1 MSEQQ
6 PSQEA
11 LNRFA
16 QLYQDN
22 DISRCGACESQVWGI
37 PWSEE
42 AFIEQMV
49 HFGHPAT
56 VKAGFP
62 EELQDAVDF
71 YRCKGLHERVEY
83 RASRLGFWLR
93 RLHALKADEAK
104 LKASLD
110 KDVAIVMKQKNILL
124 WEEML
129 KSIDYPDMSV
139 VSELRDGTDLVGCTP
154 KTGLWPSKFQPA
166 SITLDE
172 LHDIACK
179 ERSCLSQQFAGV
191 CEGALIEQ
199 VCNKTTEEVDAGAL
213 VGPIHLED
221 IPTNYPL
228 SRRFGIQQG
237 MKLRCIDD
245 FSRSSVN
252 ASVQTSESPKPHTI
266 DAFAAMCVHLMSSL
280 SETEQWVGRTFD
292 LVGAYRQCAVRH
304 SSAKYSHILVQKPE
318 TQELFAFRMRALPFG
333 SIRSVHAFLRIS
345 HSIRYILVKEF
356 RILVTNYF
364 DDYISLSP
372 GSEAGAI
379 TSCIHLCFRML
390 GWAFAESGDKAPE
403 FSTIFSALGVFI
415 DVTSLH
421 SGRVLLGNTESRR
434 HELVETL
441 KAIMESGR
449 MTKQEALRLRGRLQ
463 FTSGFLFGRIA
474 KSCLAAVSN
483 HAYSSSTSA
492 VSCDLMLSLSLH
504 KRLLEAGKPRELR
517 QSSADTWFIQTDAC
531 FDLDGESVVA
541 GVGAVLFAPDGRPV
555 KFFSHKLSDEMVRT
569 LNPTNKKS
577 AIFEC
582 EFFALFCAFW
592 LWGDVI
598 IDAVVIYTDNNGVRD
613 ALNVVQGMQSQSR
626 FLQQLWFLK
635 VQNKSLHGMPGYL
648 LTQTYQMVHH
658 VFLAIK

>member
-1 MSEQQ
+1 
-6 PSQEA
+6 
-11 LNRFA
+11 
-16 QLYQDN
+16 
-22 DISRCGACESQVWGI
+22 
-37 PWSEE
+37 
-42 AFIEQMV
+42 
-49 HFGHPAT
+49 
-56 VKAGFP
+56 
-62 EELQDAVDF
+62 
-71 YRCKGLHERVEY
+71 
-83 RASRLGFWLR
+83 
-93 RLHALKADEAK
+93 
-104 LKASLD
+104 
-110 KDVAIVMKQKNILL
+110 
-124 WEEML
+124 
-129 KSIDYPDMSV
+129 MSV

-172 LHDIACK
+172 LHDIARK

-199 VCNKTTEEVDAGAL
+199 VWNKTMEEVDAGAL

-266 DAFAAMCVHLMSSL
+266 DAFAAMCVHLMSNL

-292 LVGAYRQCAVRH
+292 LVGAYRQCAVRP

-333 SIRSVHAFLRIS
+333 SVHAFLRIS
-345 HSIRYILVKEF
+345 QSIWYILVKEF
-356 RILVTNYF
+356 RILVSNYF

-390 GWAFAESGDKAPE
+390 GWAFAESGD
-403 FSTIFSALGVFI
+403 TLGVFI

-474 KSCLAAVSN
+474 KSCLTAVSN

-569 LNPTNKKS
+569 LSPTNKKS

-598 IDAVVIYTDNNGVRD
+598 IDAVVVYTDNNGVRD
-613 ALNVVQGMQSQSR
+613 ALISCGTRNAVAKQILTATLVLESTKQITPWYARVPTDSNLSDGPSR
-626 FLQQLWFLK
+626 FSCNKVISMGASRCDVSGEECWAQLRALNEKW
-635 VQNKSLHGMPGYL
+635 GE
-648 LTQTYQMVHH
+648 
-658 VFLAIK
+658 